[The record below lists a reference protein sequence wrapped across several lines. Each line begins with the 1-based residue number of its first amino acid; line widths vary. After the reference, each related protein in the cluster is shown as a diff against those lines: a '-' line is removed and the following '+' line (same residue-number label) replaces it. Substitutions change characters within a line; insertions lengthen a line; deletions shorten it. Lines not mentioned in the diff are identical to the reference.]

1 MKRKAP
7 DHPKMKALARRM
19 KVALCTINGIM
30 ERLWHHCGDYT
41 PDGGIGKLTDL
52 EIAEACA
59 IPTDMDA
66 RDLVLGMIETGWLDP
81 MENCRLF
88 VHDWSD
94 HCEDS
99 INRKIA
105 KDHLFFADGSPP
117 KLSKLP
123 WKERESLIDFYGI
136 APKTATNEGDS
147 NPFLQKQQNGE
158 TGNDSGEIKSEKGKR
173 PQDGEKSGTLG
184 EINGTLGAL
193 PTPSP
198 LPLPLPLPTPPPS
211 RAKNGHK
218 PLNGGG
224 GVSLPVFPRSAE
236 MVREYVEDASD
247 KEIARLIESC
257 QVAYAAEKLPVMPE
271 LKDDAI
277 AQAIRESAFR
287 GQYSVQP
294 FMKRVPQRIKTWTRK
309 AKREFQ

>member
-19 KVALCTINGIM
+19 KIALCTANGIM

-66 RDLVLGMIETGWLDP
+66 ADLVLGMLDTGWLDP

-88 VHDWSD
+88 VHDWPD

-123 WKERESLIDFYGI
+123 FKEREPLIDFYGLH
-136 APKTATNEGDS
+136 AKTATNSDDN
-147 NPFLQKQQNGE
+147 NPFLQKHDIGE
-158 TGNDSGEIKSEKGKR
+158 TVDHFGEIKGKKGKR
-173 PQDGEKSGTLG
+173 SSDGEKTGTLG
-184 EINGTLGAL
+184 EINATLGAL

-198 LPLPLPLPTPPPS
+198 LPLPRPLPTPPPS
-211 RAKNGHK
+211 RAKNGHT
-218 PLNGGG
+218 PTDGG
-224 GVSLPVFPRSAE
+224 GVSLPVFPKSAE

-247 KEIARLIESC
+247 KEISRLVEAC
-257 QVAYAAEKLPVMPE
+257 QSAYAAEKLGDMPE
-271 LKDDAI
+271 LKDEAI
-277 AQAIRESAFR
+277 AQAVRESAFR

-309 AKREFQ
+309 AKRELQ